1 MALQLARGETILFPM
16 PYVEA
21 ERPPY
26 VVTNQR
32 LIEQTEMG
40 DRVLAVKS
48 LIAASRAKARPYA
61 SVGVFFLF
69 LALAVGGTGGYFY
82 FSVMGMQAAPY
93 KALLPLVWTPSDDPE
108 EGSDDAGPMVKPEPV
123 VAVPSDRLPDD
134 PSAPTAEQP
143 DDAAYRL
150 EVLKTRTLGMG
161 LLGLGAAIGLLGL
174 RIFGKKSFFVVCRT
188 RDAMMR
194 IRVDG
199 KVQQDIILATL
210 QAVQ

>member
-32 LIEQTEMG
+32 LIENTSMG
-40 DRVLAVKS
+40 ERVLAVKA

-61 SVGVFFLF
+61 TIGVFFLS
-69 LALAVGGTGGYFY
+69 LALAVGGAGAYFY
-82 FSVMGMQAAPY
+82 FTVFGMQAAPY
-93 KALLPLVWTPSDDPE
+93 KALIPLVWSGGDAE
-108 EGSDDAGPMVKPEPV
+108 ETSDDAGPVVAAPEPSV
-123 VAVPSDRLPDD
+123 ERLPDD
-134 PSAPTAEQP
+134 PSAERP
-143 DDAAYRL
+143 DDAAWRL
-150 EVLKTRTLGMG
+150 EILKTRTLGMG
-161 LLGLGAAIGLLGL
+161 LLALGAAIGLIGV
-174 RIFGKKSFFVVCRT
+174 RIFGKKRFFVVCRT

-199 KVQQDIILATL
+199 KIQQDIILATL

>member
-21 ERPPY
+21 ERPPH

-40 DRVLAVKS
+40 DRVLALKS

-61 SVGVFFLF
+61 SLGVFFLF

-82 FSVMGMQAAPY
+82 FSVFGMQAAPY
-93 KALLPLVWTPSDDPE
+93 RALIPLVWTSSDDPDE
-108 EGSDDAGPMVKPEPV
+108 SSDDAGPTVKPEPPV
-123 VAVPSDRLPDD
+123 VAPSDQLPDD
-134 PSAPTAEQP
+134 PSAPTAEHA
-143 DDAAYRL
+143 DDAVWRL
-150 EVLKTRTLGMG
+150 EILKTRALGMG
-161 LLGLGAAIGLLGL
+161 LLGLGAALGLLGL

-199 KVQQDIILATL
+199 KTQQDIILATL